1 MAKSSDDK
9 RKEDQNDNMS
19 TSLPTT
25 ASDEGFWREMWRQ
38 ARLAWYLIRSPEVPL
53 YLKVLPAMAV
63 VYVLIPTDFI
73 PDVFPVIGQLD
84 DITALLVGA
93 KVFIEMAPQEVV
105 ARYVQAQHEGG
116 PPSTTVDDGAI
127 DQDQDEYENLVVIEG
142 DYDVVDD
149 ITEDRAD

>member
-1 MAKSSDDK
+1 
-9 RKEDQNDNMS
+9 
-19 TSLPTT
+19 
-25 ASDEGFWREMWRQ
+25 
-38 ARLAWYLIRSPEVPL
+38 
-53 YLKVLPAMAV
+53 
-63 VYVLIPTDFI
+63 
-73 PDVFPVIGQLD
+73 
-84 DITALLVGA
+84 
-93 KVFIEMAPQEVV
+93 MAPQEVV